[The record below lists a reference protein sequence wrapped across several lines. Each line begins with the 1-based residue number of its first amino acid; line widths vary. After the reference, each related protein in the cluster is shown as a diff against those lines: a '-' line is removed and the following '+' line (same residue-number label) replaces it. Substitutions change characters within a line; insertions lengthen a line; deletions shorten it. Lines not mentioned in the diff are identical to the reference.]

1 MTDEEAGHLAEN
13 LWIYRVRRRMPRNAL
28 AAKIVSLETYRG
40 YEYGTNIPTHE
51 EVAAFAKRLQ
61 TKSAALMQPPDYQWL
76 MKNYRVRKVLEL
88 FCLLTGKKHRR
99 AVLEIL
105 RAMQSR

>member
-1 MTDEEAGHLAEN
+1 MGNAQPRQRLTP
-13 LWIYRVRRRMPRNAL
+13 RR
-28 AAKIVSLETYRG
+28 
-40 YEYGTNIPTHE
+40 
-51 EVAAFAKRLQ
+51 
-61 TKSAALMQPPDYQWL
+61 AALMQPPDYQWL

>member
-1 MTDEEAGHLAEN
+1 MTP
-13 LWIYRVRRRMPRNAL
+13 RR
-28 AAKIVSLETYRG
+28 
-40 YEYGTNIPTHE
+40 
-51 EVAAFAKRLQ
+51 
-61 TKSAALMQPPDYQWL
+61 AALMQPPDYQWL
-76 MKNYRVRKVLEL
+76 IKNYRVRKVLEL